1 LKLQTPPLS
10 KLTRLPLKL
19 RLLSKPLLLKHLLQT
34 PAKKRRRAKP

>member
-10 KLTRLPLKL
+10 KLKRLPLKL
-19 RLLSKPLLLKHLLQT
+19 RPLSKHLLLT